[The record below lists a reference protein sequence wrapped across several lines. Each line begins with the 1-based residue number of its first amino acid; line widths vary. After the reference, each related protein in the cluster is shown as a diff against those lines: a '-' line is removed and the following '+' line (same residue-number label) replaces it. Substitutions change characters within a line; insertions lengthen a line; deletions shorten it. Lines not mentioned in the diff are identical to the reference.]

1 MLARQLMSGVTESI
15 DVSGYDFGEVTTES
29 TFVEAACESL
39 FTDIYTVDRAYH
51 VADIVGE
58 VKVVKEGADAQV
70 LLENIITAGI
80 EKLKNAFKKFWAK
93 LKSWF
98 ESVKK
103 FFKSFMLKG
112 KDFVKEFRKE
122 IMDKKVTGFKYH
134 AFEYTFDKGESA
146 CEQVMNKVDAE
157 VLKCATGISKGADG
171 SARNLENLGKNLAN
185 NAATDKN
192 DLNET
197 SSDYQ
202 DRIVKDCGISGAT
215 TASELTEEIRKAFR
229 NGEDTAEDFEEFE
242 SNDRDEMIDLVENI
256 DKKVKELEKDEKAFE
271 KDVNAV
277 IKALDAIKK
286 TDNEA
291 AYKLAQKYSSRA
303 SAMLTLGKIPST
315 EKVAAY
321 KEAAS
326 SFRSILGSFVRFKP
340 AKEGAE
346 VEDEDAKPAT
356 ESLFDMALNMI

>member
-51 VADIVGE
+51 IADIVGE
-58 VKVVKEGADAQV
+58 VKVVREGADAQA
-70 LLENIITAGI
+70 LLENIITSGI

-93 LKSWF
+93 LKAWF

-103 FFKSFMLKG
+103 FFKSFFLKG

-134 AFEYTFDKGESA
+134 AYHFTFKDGDAVGEKIMSA
-146 CEQVMNKVDAE
+146 VSTKIDTLASYIKDANGKMDTKKFSE
-157 VLKCATGISKGADG
+157 GYGSHSSGDG
-171 SARNLENLGKNLAN
+171 FAS
-185 NAATDKN
+185 
-192 DLNET
+192 

-202 DRIVKDCGISGAT
+202 EHIIKALNIRGAS
-215 TASELTEEIRKAFR
+215 TASELTDELKKAYR
-229 NGEDTAEDFEEFE
+229 NGEDAAEDFEEFE
-242 SNDRDEMIDLVENI
+242 SNDREEMLSIVDGS
-256 DKKVKELEKDEKAFE
+256 DKIVKDIEKQESTFE
-271 KDVNAV
+271 KEVNV
-277 IKALDAIKK
+277 MIKALDSIKSS
-286 TDNEA
+286 DNEA
-291 AYKLAQKYSSRA
+291 VYKIAQQCSSRA
-303 SAMLTLGKIPST
+303 SSLLTLGKIPST

-346 VEDEDAKPAT
+346 VEDEDEKPAT